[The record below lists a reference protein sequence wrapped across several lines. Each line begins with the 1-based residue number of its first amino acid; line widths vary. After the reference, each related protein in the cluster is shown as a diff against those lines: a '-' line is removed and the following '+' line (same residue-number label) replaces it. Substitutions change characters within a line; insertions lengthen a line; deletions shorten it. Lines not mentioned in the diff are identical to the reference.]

1 MLKYLTMNKKLKIL
15 FCNTDYGSAE
25 QNFFFI
31 KQNRQ
36 INIKNSVIVSTSINK
51 RIFSK
56 VKCDNKIY
64 VSGYSILLEKKITAM
79 FEKKK
84 IDFVI
89 LGLTYKKNSLENNIL
104 KLLKK
109 FGVKS
114 GSIQDYWGHTGGFEK
129 FNMPDIFWVADKFAK
144 KTTLQ
149 KVNNSIVEITGIPKY
164 ENLKNEIILKKNN
177 TKRKNIVIIGQPIS
191 LLGIKFFYNSVA
203 NIVSKIDYDIFFL
216 AHPDDAKHSIKF
228 FTKKIKNIKFIKKN
242 FFLYSLLSK
251 KTIIISYISTLA
263 YDLIYAKYKL
273 NVKSSVVIF
282 FRIGKKILKL
292 SKRDLGTSELP
303 LAEENISIAF
313 NNEKK
318 LLALLN
324 DSKSINILGDSQLSN
339 AKKYFTKFR
348 NSSKRIT
355 QSIIKILKKNDS

>member
-1 MLKYLTMNKKLKIL
+1 
-15 FCNTDYGSAE
+15 
-25 QNFFFI
+25 
-31 KQNRQ
+31 
-36 INIKNSVIVSTSINK
+36 
-51 RIFSK
+51 
-56 VKCDNKIY
+56 
-64 VSGYSILLEKKITAM
+64 
-79 FEKKK
+79 
-84 IDFVI
+84 
-89 LGLTYKKNSLENNIL
+89 
-104 KLLKK
+104 
-109 FGVKS
+109 
-114 GSIQDYWGHTGGFEK
+114 
-129 FNMPDIFWVADKFAK
+129 
-144 KTTLQ
+144 
-149 KVNNSIVEITGIPKY
+149 
-164 ENLKNEIILKKNN
+164 
-177 TKRKNIVIIGQPIS
+177 
-191 LLGIKFFYNSVA
+191 
-203 NIVSKIDYDIFFL
+203 
-216 AHPDDAKHSIKF
+216 
-228 FTKKIKNIKFIKKN
+228 
-242 FFLYSLLSK
+242 
-251 KTIIISYISTLA
+251 LA